1 MTLGRPL
8 GISSMGDCP
17 SPESTIPNPNAVSLS
32 NYMSHFS
39 LLARQILSS
48 GTLSNTQIDK
58 YSDDLLSLH
67 STLTSQMRL
76 DATWLNE
83 DKAVPP
89 WPLDAQASLL
99 HAKTHNLL
107 ILLNRQRAEKEK
119 DRDRSNTSRFSRM
132 NSNNN
137 ASHSPRGRER
147 VLQSCR
153 SLLMAF
159 EFMKTRCEAGLT
171 CWTMGQMAFN
181 AAMLLTLSM
190 LETGETKDLLPL
202 QHVYSTFLDM
212 NKLGIHKLAGAAVD
226 RLGALMKEFR
236 SDDFANQTVM
246 GHQTMMLLEDPG
258 LPVTSPS
265 EDFFSLS
272 DPMGSGSG
280 FNPGALLRAATNHRP
295 RTESSPFPRKR
306 AGAGGRKQGGSS
318 RDSLHHNKTP
328 QQQRAS
334 KKAAAAAAAVA
345 ASSASSSSQSSK
357 AQRQPTDRRASDS
370 VTPRPQQRRRT
381 NRSTPNVTLMTPQHP
396 GQSVFSANTTPT
408 AKHETLYSTQQQQQQ
423 QTFGTYPT
431 DNPTSQ
437 YTTSSHHNHSHN
449 HNHNPHDLHLNLDS
463 MHPHPHHPSLH
474 HHHHDPHNHH
484 PPNTATTAD
493 FTFSTHSSSTPY
505 SSEFFDDSLP
515 PPTHSSSSS
524 SSLVDHHQHHQ
535 QHHDQQQHQHQHQHQ
550 DSPFSAS
557 AGFNLVH
564 DSIGGVG
571 GFGAQF

>member
-1 MTLGRPL
+1 MDQQYSLTLGRPL

-17 SPESTIPNPNAVSLS
+17 SPESTIPDANAVSLS

-67 STLTSQMRL
+67 STLTSHMQL
-76 DATWLNE
+76 DASWLNE
-83 DKAVPP
+83 AQALPV

-107 ILLNRQRAEKEK
+107 IILNRQRVEKEK
-119 DRDRSNTSRFSRM
+119 DRDRRESANNRFARIHSNA
-132 NSNNN
+132 N
-137 ASHSPRGRER
+137 HSPRGRER

-159 EFMKTRCEAGLT
+159 EFMKTRCEAALT

-226 RLGALMKEFR
+226 RLGTLMKEFR
-236 SDDFANQTVM
+236 SEDLANQTVM
-246 GHQTMMLLEDPG
+246 GQQAMMLLEDPG
-258 LPVTSPS
+258 LPVTCPS
-265 EDFFSLS
+265 EGFGPIGDQM
-272 DPMGSGSG
+272 PGIG
-280 FNPGALLRAATNHRP
+280 FNPSALLRAATNHRP

-306 AGAGGRKQGGSS
+306 AGRKQASN
-318 RDSLHHNKTP
+318 RDNKNQ

-334 KKAAAAAAAVA
+334 KKAATG
-345 ASSASSSSQSSK
+345 K
-357 AQRQPTDRRASDS
+357 PQRQPTDRRFSDS

-381 NRSTPNVTLMTPQHP
+381 NCSTPNLSLMTQHP

-408 AKHETLYSTQQQQQQ
+408 VKNETLYAAQTFEGYPNPPYAGSHHNPNDLRLNLDDLHQAPHQHQHQQQQPSV
-423 QTFGTYPT
+423 T
-431 DNPTSQ
+431 
-437 YTTSSHHNHSHN
+437 HHHAASDPG
-449 HNHNPHDLHLNLDS
+449 NPHDFS
-463 MHPHPHHPSLH
+463 
-474 HHHHDPHNHH
+474 
-484 PPNTATTAD
+484 
-493 FTFSTHSSSTPY
+493 FSTQSTPY
-505 SSEFFDDSLP
+505 SSEFFDDSLA
-515 PPTHSSSSS
+515 HSI
-524 SSLVDHHQHHQ
+524 
-535 QHHDQQQHQHQHQHQ
+535 DQSPFEHA
-550 DSPFSAS
+550 PFSAPP
-557 AGFNLVH
+557 FNLSGDPPH
-564 DSIGGVG
+564 G
-571 GFGAQF
+571 GFAPHF